1 MQTDQLRR
9 AIDERTQ
16 LHSKALL
23 ASVEEEVAR
32 RLQER
37 DAELERITKKAMDL
51 EDRAKHL
58 TMETSVWQS
67 KARSY
72 ESMVTVLR
80 SKLQQAL
87 LIHNQS
93 REQSKIEGCGDS
105 ETDDAASVYI
115 DNNVEAQQT
124 RAMMMMKKGVIGG
137 DTLLNSSSSSSSST
151 RCCRKCR
158 SKEASLLV
166 LPCLHLCLCNECN
179 VSADRCPVCNSVK
192 TAYVEVYLC

>member
-1 MQTDQLRR
+1 M
-9 AIDERTQ
+9 
-16 LHSKALL
+16 
-23 ASVEEEVAR
+23 
-32 RLQER
+32 
-37 DAELERITKKAMDL
+37 ELE
-51 EDRAKHL
+51 ERAKHL
-58 TMETSVWQS
+58 TMETNVWQS

-87 LIHNQS
+87 LVHNQS
-93 REQSKIEGCGDS
+93 REQSKLEGCGDS

-115 DNNVEAQQT
+115 DNNAEAQQT
-124 RAMMMMKKGVIGG
+124 RAMMMMKKGMMGG
-137 DTLLNSSSSSSSST
+137 DLLRNSSSSSSA

-158 SKEASLLV
+158 MKEASLLV

-179 VSADRCPVCNSVK
+179 ASTDRCPVCNSVK

>member
-32 RLQER
+32 RLRER
-37 DAELERITKKAMDL
+37 DAELERISKKAIEL
-51 EDRAKHL
+51 EEKAKHL
-58 TMETSVWQS
+58 TMETHVWQS

-87 LIHNQS
+87 IVHNQS
-93 REQSKIEGCGDS
+93 KEQSKIEGCGDS
-105 ETDDAASVYI
+105 EADDAASVYI
-115 DNNVEAQQT
+115 DNNAEAQQT
-124 RAMMMMKKGVIGG
+124 RAMMMMKKGMMIG
-137 DTLLNSSSSSSSST
+137 DSNPVSSSSSSSAV

-158 SKEASLLV
+158 VKEASLLV

-179 VSADRCPVCNSVK
+179 VSSERCPVCNSIK
-192 TAYVEVYLC
+192 SAYVEVYLC